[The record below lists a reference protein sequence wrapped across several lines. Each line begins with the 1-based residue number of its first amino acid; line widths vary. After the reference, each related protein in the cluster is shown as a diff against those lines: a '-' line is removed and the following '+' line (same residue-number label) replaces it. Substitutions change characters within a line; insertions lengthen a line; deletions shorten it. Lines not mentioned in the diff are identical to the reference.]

1 MAASART
8 LARLHRVRTLQ
19 LNLTRAEEARAAN
32 AHASE
37 ASLHARIEVLAHGA
51 SGAGDADALT
61 LGASAYYRDRLWTS
75 AAAAA
80 ERVRIAE
87 ARMAEAG
94 AATRTARLDQSAVE
108 KLIARSDAA
117 ATLKAIRAMEDY
129 SPVRR
134 NRHDPC

>member
-19 LNLTRAEEARAAN
+19 LNLIRAEEARTAD
-32 AHASE
+32 AHATE
-37 ASLHARIEVLAHGA
+37 ASLHARIEALAHGA

-75 AAAAA
+75 ATAAA
-80 ERVRIAE
+80 ERVKSAQ

-94 AATRTARLDQSAVE
+94 EATRSARRDQNAVE
-108 KLIARSDAA
+108 KLIARADAA
-117 ATLKAIRAMEDY
+117 AMLKAIRAMEDY